1 MAEWT
6 NAAVLKTAEVQA
18 SVGSNPTPS
27 AIQSRV
33 ADRRAPVPGES
44 LPKGRTTT
52 NALLEVP
59 ITFDVGGEVTHAPMV
74 EATVGGTR
82 TKLIVD
88 TGSTDHI
95 LTRELAD
102 MAGLKSEPGEPGT
115 DSNGASVPSWTLGE
129 VTIQIGDRTFTL
141 RSVVAITGPEP
152 FADWGIG
159 GILSPQH
166 LHPTAYVVVD
176 LLDHALI
183 LVEGNAADVTPW
195 VAARSPTLH
204 PHSLD
209 RASRDSTILV
219 HAAIDPFAPVV
230 TMLDTG
236 GKRTE
241 FGASAVPGL
250 RGDRQGSGG
259 RGVGGG
265 QSFGSEVEDQR
276 LRVGNATVPVPRLLL
291 RDDIG
296 NAPGLIGMDILRGTV
311 LMVSADQRRPV
322 IWLLPTRT
330 NVAAE

>member
-1 MAEWT
+1 MPE
-6 NAAVLKTAEVQA
+6 
-18 SVGSNPTPS
+18 
-27 AIQSRV
+27 R
-33 ADRRAPVPGES
+33 
-44 LPKGRTTT
+44 RTTT
-52 NALLEVP
+52 SVLLEVP

-74 EATVGGTR
+74 EATVGCTH

-102 MAGLKSEPGEPGT
+102 VVGLKSEPGEPGT
-115 DSNGASVPSWTLGE
+115 DSNGAAVPSWILGE
-129 VTIQIGDRTFTL
+129 VTIQIADRTFPL
-141 RSVVAITGPEP
+141 HDVVAINGPAP
-152 FADWGIG
+152 FAGWGIG

-176 LLDHALI
+176 LLDQALI
-183 LVEGNAADVTPW
+183 LVEGDATAVSAW

-204 PHSLD
+204 PLSLD
-209 RASRDSTILV
+209 RAAGDSTILV

-241 FGASAVPGL
+241 FGASVVPGL
-250 RGDRQGSGG
+250 RGDRQGIGG

-265 QSFGSEVEDQR
+265 QTFGSEVRDQW
-276 LRVGNATVPVPRLLL
+276 LRVGNATLPVPRLLV

-311 LMVSADQRRPV
+311 LVVSSDERRPV
-322 IWLLPTRT
+322 IWLQPRT
-330 NVAAE
+330 NLAAK